1 MRMGWEALLV
11 LGTVKNGQGKKG
23 LDKDSA
29 YTTSVDCSV
38 RRKHYS
44 AL

>member
-38 RRKHYS
+38 RKHYS